1 MYVDIINIPN
11 NDDLVSFE
19 NFITRERQTLHIIL
33 NKNEWIPPGYW
44 YKN

>member
-19 NFITRERQTLHIIL
+19 NFIKRETLHIIL
-33 NKNEWIPPGYW
+33 NKNE
-44 YKN
+44 